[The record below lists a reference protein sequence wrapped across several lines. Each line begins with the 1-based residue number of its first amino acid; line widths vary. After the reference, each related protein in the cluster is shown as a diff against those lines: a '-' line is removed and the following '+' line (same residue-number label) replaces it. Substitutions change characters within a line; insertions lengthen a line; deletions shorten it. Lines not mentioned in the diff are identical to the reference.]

1 MSRRPEWRW
10 FAVWALVGGT
20 YAMSILGAF
29 TIGLFFLPFALVG
42 TALLAR
48 SRGAAA
54 SWPGALAGLAL
65 PAFLVAWLNRA
76 YPAANTIDPKPWL
89 AGGLGLVAVGGLIF
103 LALRRAH
110 DKQRSLA

>member
-20 YAMSILGAF
+20 YAMSVLGAF
-29 TIGLFFLPFALVG
+29 TIGLFFLPLALGG

-48 SRGAAA
+48 RPGTAA
-54 SWPGALAGLAL
+54 SWPGVLAGLAL

-76 YPAANTIDPKPWL
+76 YPAPNTIDPKPWL
-89 AGGLGLVAVGGLIF
+89 AGGLGLVALGGVIF
-103 LALRRAH
+103 LALRRAY
-110 DKQRSLA
+110 DKRRRWA